1 MDGLFVAGLGLLA
14 TSVAPMV
21 QTAHAAETGSLEN
34 DLRNLVIECTV
45 MPLTLQNQ
53 VKVSG
58 DLIPTC
64 ESIQKVSGG
73 FHLILNGVTYELTGQ
88 VAPDADDGDLYD
100 IQVVNLSTGQVVIQ
114 EHNDLCEGDL
124 LFGLVHDYSLVRK
137 IEQD

>member
-1 MDGLFVAGLGLLA
+1 MKNIKKVVMDGFFVAGLGLLA

-53 VKVSG
+53 V
-58 DLIPTC
+58 
-64 ESIQKVSGG
+64 KVSGG